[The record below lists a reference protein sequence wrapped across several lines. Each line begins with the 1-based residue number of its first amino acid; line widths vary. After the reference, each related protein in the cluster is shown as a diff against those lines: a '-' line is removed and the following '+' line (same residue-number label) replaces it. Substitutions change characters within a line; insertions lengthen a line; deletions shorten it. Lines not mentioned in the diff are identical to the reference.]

1 MTLLSTRIGRQTG
14 ARSGNAGQ
22 ERADMVDAA
31 GGHYL
36 DYREFRVR
44 VNGVEGGSEGSGEC
58 GVWRVEWR

>member
-1 MTLLSTRIGRQTG
+1 VETQGR
-14 ARSGNAGQ
+14 

-31 GGHYL
+31 GGHYR